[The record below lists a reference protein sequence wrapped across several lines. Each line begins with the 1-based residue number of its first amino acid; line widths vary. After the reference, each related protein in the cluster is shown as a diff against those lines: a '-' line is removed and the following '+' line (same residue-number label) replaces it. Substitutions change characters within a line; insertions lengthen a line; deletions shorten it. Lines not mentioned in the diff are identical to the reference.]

1 MLRQRE
7 LQVSIKP
14 AQADCIV
21 AQLTALDCLF
31 TFTFLSWQ
39 KTMQIYLLFV
49 EVDCHCQDLSII
61 VTASFY
67 CIQIPVLKLV
77 IQFFELDN

>member
-1 MLRQRE
+1 MPRQRE

-31 TFTFLSWQ
+31 TFTFLS
-39 KTMQIYLLFV
+39 
-49 EVDCHCQDLSII
+49 
-61 VTASFY
+61 
-67 CIQIPVLKLV
+67 
-77 IQFFELDN
+77 

>member
-1 MLRQRE
+1 MPRQRE

-39 KTMQIYLLFV
+39 KSMQINLIFV
-49 EVDCHCQDLSII
+49 EVDCHCQGLCQLLSLPHLSAYNTRIEACYTI
-61 VTASFY
+61 FQT
-67 CIQIPVLKLV
+67 
-77 IQFFELDN
+77 

>member
-1 MLRQRE
+1 MARQRE

-49 EVDCHCQDLSII
+49 EEDCHCQGLCQLLPLPHF
-61 VTASFY
+61 TAY
-67 CIQIPVLKLV
+67 NTRIEACYT
-77 IQFFELDN
+77 NCRT

>member
-1 MLRQRE
+1 MPRQRE

-14 AQADCIV
+14 VQADCIV

-31 TFTFLSWQ
+31 TFTFISWQ

-49 EVDCHCQDLSII
+49 EVDCHCQGLCQLLSRLHLLHT
-61 VTASFY
+61 V
-67 CIQIPVLKLV
+67 PGLKLV